1 MALIKGLSVGFVIV
15 CPSGVLVGHTTGSD
29 HWDVPKGR
37 LDPGEEPLEGAKR
50 ELTEETGL
58 SWVDVRRGSVGEL
71 QQTELVCKFSG
82 ARYPIVKFRDLGQ
95 HEYTKRKDLHLFEL
109 TLAADINA
117 NALKCESLVDRGSYS
132 FPELDRFTLVTSNL
146 SKHLTPNL
154 YLWLK
159 AHM

>member
-58 SWVDVRRGSVGEL
+58 SWVDVRRGSVVKGN
-71 QQTELVCKFSG
+71 QNARPNQKRPAAIAPPFDCDATEV
-82 ARYPIVKFRDLGQ
+82 
-95 HEYTKRKDLHLFEL
+95 
-109 TLAADINA
+109 
-117 NALKCESLVDRGSYS
+117 
-132 FPELDRFTLVTSNL
+132 
-146 SKHLTPNL
+146 
-154 YLWLK
+154 
-159 AHM
+159 